1 MINDEEAAF
10 SYEQVGTLEKV
21 WLAFQ
26 TYYDEQLAKTND
38 SFLKRYVRSSCE
50 MVFTRTGVTV
60 KARKR
65 PSLFGLCSV

>member
-21 WLAFQ
+21 WLVFQ

-38 SFLKRYVRSSCE
+38 SFLKRYV
-50 MVFTRTGVTV
+50 
-60 KARKR
+60 
-65 PSLFGLCSV
+65 